1 MSKMKILITEDEILT
16 AECLRIDL
24 EAMGY
29 DVCTLTASAEKA
41 SKIAEIENP
50 DLALLDINLRGK
62 IEGINLANDLRLRFN
77 IPSILMS
84 GYTKEEV
91 MKKMAGT
98 ETYTLLEKPVAID
111 ELKQAIESIIKK

>member
-41 SKIAEIENP
+41 IKIAEMENP

-62 IEGINLANDLRLRFN
+62 IEGINLANDLRLRFD

-98 ETYTLLEKPVAID
+98 EAYTLLEKPVEID

>member
-29 DVCTLTASAEKA
+29 GVCTLAASAEEA
-41 SKIAEIENP
+41 SKIAEMENP

-62 IEGINLANDLRLRFN
+62 IEGINLANDLKLRFN

-91 MKKMAGT
+91 IKKMAGT
-98 ETYTLLEKPVAID
+98 EAYTLLEKPVASN

>member
-1 MSKMKILITEDEILT
+1 MSKMKILITEDEVLI

-29 DVCTLTASAEKA
+29 DVCTLAASAEKA
-41 SKIAEIENP
+41 SKIAEMENP

-62 IEGINLANDLRLRFN
+62 IEGINLANDLMLRFN

-91 MKKMAGT
+91 MKKMAKT
-98 ETYTLLEKPVAID
+98 EAYTLLEKPVASN